1 MVDETSK
8 RQNVETSKGGLSDCQ
23 LPNAYCQLDADE
35 IGNRQSTIDNPRIAA
50 IWRALETVTDPEIPV
65 ISVVD
70 MGIIADVR
78 VEDRRIAVDMTP
90 TFVGCPALDV
100 IRENIRLAVSALGEH
115 EVEVNVVFDPP
126 WSSDRITE
134 EGRRKLKAFGLA
146 PPVRACAGAS
156 LATSLEQVPC
166 PHCDSTHTEV
176 ESIFGPT
183 LCRSIHYCR
192 DCLQSFEHFKPV

>member
-1 MVDETSK
+1 MSPSEPGAQATGRPVPDGE
-8 RQNVETSKGGLSDCQ
+8 
-23 LPNAYCQLDADE
+23 LPISHCPLGEAE
-35 IGNRQSTIDNPRIAA
+35 IGNRKLEIGNPRIAA

-70 MGIIADVR
+70 MGIIAGVR
-78 VEDRRIAVDMTP
+78 VEDRRAAVDMTP
-90 TFVGCPALDV
+90 TFVGCPALAM
-100 IRENIRLAVSALGEH
+100 IRENIASAVRAVGEV

-146 PPVRACAGAS
+146 PPVRACGAAS
-156 LATSLEQVPC
+156 VAPSLERIGC
-166 PHCDSTHTEV
+166 PYCDSTNTDV

>member
-8 RQNVETSKGGLSDCQ
+8 RPSVHTSKGGLDDCQ
-23 LPNAYCQLDADE
+23 LPHASCQLNGAE
-35 IGNRQSTIDNPRIAA
+35 IGNRKLEIGHPRIAA

-78 VEDRRIAVDMTP
+78 VEDRRVAVDMTP
-90 TFVGCPALDV
+90 TFVGCPALDM
-100 IRENIRLAVSALGEH
+100 IRENIASAVRAAG
-115 EVEVNVVFDPP
+115 EVEVQVNVVFDPP

-134 EGRRKLKAFGLA
+134 KGRRQLKAFGLA
-146 PPVRACAGAS
+146 PPVRASGA
-156 LATSLEQVPC
+156 ACVTPSLERVEC
-166 PHCDSTHTEV
+166 PHCDSTNTDV